1 MSLSRLIASC
11 SLLIFINFFLS
22 FAQPLSFSIT
32 TLNHLLTNNILYE
45 GAAKPSS
52 SSVGVI
58 ELNANNDHF
67 SVGRATY
74 AQPLHL
80 WDSSKSSAADF
91 TTKFSF
97 VVDTLNDSHSGDG
110 FAFFLAPVHFPIPP
124 NSAGAYLGMF
134 NASTR
139 FELSLNQIVMVE
151 FDTWSDKWVD
161 PPGQHVGID
170 VNTLRSVVNTSWNA
184 TNRNFSVFWTYNEN
198 QNSVFAWN
206 SSLSYLIDLR
216 KVLPEWVTIGFSAST
231 GFGLERHAINS
242 WEFNS
247 NLGSDE
253 HKVKKKTT
261 ILIIL
266 VAVSF
271 SVLMLFVAICWLLVR
286 KRMKR
291 IRGNK
296 FSNDVPKSMNTD
308 FEILALP
315 RRFTYQE
322 LFAATNGFA
331 NDRRL
336 GHGGSG
342 QVYKG
347 IIQDIGVTV
356 AVKRIVA
363 ESEHS
368 EKIFANEVKT

>member
-32 TLNHLLTNNILYE
+32 KLNHLLTNDILYE

-97 VVDTLNDSHSGDG
+97 VVNTLNDSRSGDG

-124 NSAGAYLGMF
+124 NSAGAHLGMF
-134 NASTR
+134 NTSTR
-139 FELSLNQIVMVE
+139 FEPSLNQIVMVE
-151 FDTWSDKWVD
+151 FDTRSDNWVD

-184 TNRNFSVFWTYNEN
+184 SSNSGKEGHVLISYNATTHNFSVFWTYNEN

-247 NLGSDE
+247 NLDSDE
-253 HKVKKKTT
+253 HKVKRKTT

-266 VAVSF
+266 VVVSF
-271 SVLMLFVAICWLLVR
+271 SILMLFVAICWLLVR

-291 IRGNK
+291 IRGNN

-342 QVYKG
+342 QVYKL
-347 IIQDIGVTV
+347 TK
-356 AVKRIVA
+356 A
-363 ESEHS
+363 SY
-368 EKIFANEVKT
+368 KT